1 MKNLVKT
8 LIATLILSAT
18 VLADSPQ
25 IEKVTVDQSR
35 VRAGQPAQAT
45 VVLAEPAPSGGFQV
59 ELWTDDGAT
68 VPNTV
73 VVPAGATQVQFPVN
87 TMNVDANHQI
97 NVAALSP
104 QSSAHTGLTILPN
117 RQAGSNP

>member
-1 MKNLVKT
+1 MKNLVHIF
-8 LIATLILSAT
+8 IATLILSAT
-18 VLADSPQ
+18 ALAESPQ
-25 IEKVTVDQSR
+25 IERVTVDQAL
-35 VRAGQPAQAT
+35 VRAGQTAQAT

-73 VVPAGATQVQFPVN
+73 VVPAGATQVRFQVN
-87 TMNVDANHQI
+87 TQNVDADHQI

-117 RQAGSNP
+117 RQAGSHP

>member
-1 MKNLVKT
+1 MKKLVHT
-8 LIATLILSAT
+8 LIAALILSAT
-18 VLADSPQ
+18 ALADSPH
-25 IEKVTVDQSR
+25 IERVTVDQNQ
-35 VRAGQPAQAT
+35 VRAGQSAQAT
-45 VVLAEPAPSGGFQV
+45 VVLAEPAPVGGFQV

-73 VVPAGATQVQFPVN
+73 VVPAGATQAQFRVD
-87 TMNVDANHQI
+87 TGKVDANHQI

-117 RQAGSNP
+117 RQATLK

>member
-1 MKNLVKT
+1 MKNLVHIF
-8 LIATLILSAT
+8 IATLILSAT
-18 VLADSPQ
+18 ALAESPQ
-25 IEKVTVDQSR
+25 IERVTVDQAL
-35 VRAGQPAQAT
+35 VRAGQTAQAT

>member
-25 IEKVTVDQSR
+25 IEK
-35 VRAGQPAQAT
+35 AT

-73 VVPAGATQVQFPVN
+73 VVPAGATQAQFLVN
-87 TMNVDANHQI
+87 TRSVDTDHQI